1 MDYIKAEILR
11 VRATEADEI
20 GNLSRLAT
28 RIVRQ
33 HFDSIVG
40 TEQND
45 YMLQRF
51 QTPRAIRQQLQ
62 EGYRYYWVMADGQ
75 AAGFLAFLLRDEK
88 LYLSKFYI
96 AQEWRGHHLAQQMHA
111 FVCDEARRQK
121 LPAIFLNVN
130 RDNTDVIAIYEHLGF
145 RKIREEKNDIGN
157 GFFMDDFVMEYRL

>member
-1 MDYIKAEILR
+1 MDYIKAEFLP
-11 VRATEADEI
+11 VDMAAADEI
-20 GNLSRLAT
+20 DNLSRLAT

-33 HFDSIVG
+33 HFDPIIG
-40 TEQND
+40 RAQND

-51 QTPRAIRQQLQ
+51 QTPEAIRQQLQ

-75 AAGFLAFLLRDEK
+75 TAGFLACLPRDSK
-88 LYLSKFYI
+88 LYLSKFYV
-96 AQEWRGHHLAQQMHA
+96 AQEWRGRHLAKQMHT
-111 FVCDEARRQK
+111 FVCNEARREQ

-130 RDNTDVIAIYEHLGF
+130 RNNADVIAIYEHLGF